1 MNAAPAPSA
10 PGPAAAL
17 PAAGAGAPLVSVCV
31 CTFKRHGLLPLLLAS
46 LARQTLGLAQFE
58 IVVVDNDAAGSAAG
72 AVAEFGQMHPAVR
85 LTYSVEPV
93 SGLSH
98 ARNRT
103 VRMARGQLL
112 AFIDD
117 DEQAEPDWLA
127 ELVGTFRK
135 HNADLVLGPVHPIF
149 APGTPD
155 WVRAVEQRPN
165 PQRFATGQVVPA
177 AVGGCGNAL
186 LVAAALGERH
196 SEPFQVRFSRTGG
209 EDGDLF
215 NWLRQRGAHT
225 VWCSSALA
233 GEHIPP
239 ERQTLR
245 FYLARSLRYSAVF
258 WREQYQVMRGWKVVF
273 QLLAGLGMA
282 VAFGIAGVLLLVV
295 SWRRAVPLLMVSMR
309 GIGRV
314 RG

>member
-1 MNAAPAPSA
+1 MSAAPAPSA

-72 AVAEFGQMHPAVR
+72 AVAEFGPMHPAVR
-85 LTYSVEPV
+85 LTCSVEPV
-93 SGLSH
+93 SGLSQ

-117 DEQAEPDWLA
+117 DEQAETDWLA

-155 WVRAVEQRPN
+155 WVRAIEQRPN
-165 PQRFATGQVVPA
+165 PQRFATGQGGA
-177 AVGGCGNAL
+177 RRCGRLQQCLVGGRCVG
-186 LVAAALGERH
+186 
-196 SEPFQVRFSRTGG
+196 
-209 EDGDLF
+209 
-215 NWLRQRGAHT
+215 
-225 VWCSSALA
+225 
-233 GEHIPP
+233 
-239 ERQTLR
+239 
-245 FYLARSLRYSAVF
+245 
-258 WREQYQVMRGWKVVF
+258 
-273 QLLAGLGMA
+273 
-282 VAFGIAGVLLLVV
+282 
-295 SWRRAVPLLMVSMR
+295 
-309 GIGRV
+309 
-314 RG
+314 

>member
-10 PGPAAAL
+10 PRPAAAL

-31 CTFKRHGLLPLLLAS
+31 GTFKRHGLLPLLLAS

-117 DEQAEPDWLA
+117 DSRPS
-127 ELVGTFRK
+127 
-135 HNADLVLGPVHPIF
+135 PIGWPSWWAPF
-149 APGTPD
+149 ASTTRI
-155 WVRAVEQRPN
+155 W
-165 PQRFATGQVVPA
+165 
-177 AVGGCGNAL
+177 CG
-186 LVAAALGERH
+186 
-196 SEPFQVRFSRTGG
+196 
-209 EDGDLF
+209 
-215 NWLRQRGAHT
+215 
-225 VWCSSALA
+225 
-233 GEHIPP
+233 
-239 ERQTLR
+239 
-245 FYLARSLRYSAVF
+245 ARSTRY
-258 WREQYQVMRGWKVVF
+258 
-273 QLLAGLGMA
+273 L
-282 VAFGIAGVLLLVV
+282 
-295 SWRRAVPLLMVSMR
+295 P
-309 GIGRV
+309 RV
-314 RG
+314 RLIG